1 MATTST
7 FRDIH
12 DEFLVC
18 KVCLGEFQQ
27 PKMLPCLHTFCQP
40 CLERILEQRPAL
52 RLSCPICRQSVPL
65 PQNGVLGLKNNFV
78 VVKLRDLVDQSPSRR
93 TSQNTGT
100 SDDDMVP
107 CTACDS
113 GFLAQCYCV
122 HCKDYLCHVCTDA
135 HRRVKTARSHKVV
148 PIQELRSTA
157 IASEL
162 RAIETSKCED
172 HNEVNKFYC
181 DTCRLVICLHCI
193 VTQHKDHRYVEI
205 QKAADRERAHI
216 EKKLAQVVK
225 TVDLHEKNLQ
235 QLMPA
240 KDALSTQLQ
249 ETLEEID
256 TRTRIITQ
264 AAMDVKDS
272 QTSQLLAVHSSREDH
287 VDSLIEATEMNLA
300 LAKSYTQF
308 TSNVLGY
315 GSPAE
320 VCSVAGDLKGW
331 LVQRADQSVPSVAE
345 LTNHFAKFRYDLP
358 INIEQEVTKLVDGSR
373 QWPMISP
380 SQPKVRFKQ
389 AASPDQKG
397 AQTAK
402 GKETKGQRSHIG
414 DSPQKASKSG
424 GRVQK
429 GDTQVSILS
438 QVRPS
443 HSLRG
448 PHILKAVGKNGTG
461 NGEFDFP
468 TSVAVTID
476 RDIVVADHDNGR
488 LQVLDKDGGFRKT
501 VELQFSPRSVAA
513 LTNGNLLVT
522 GDGHK
527 IHVLDRQGREA
538 RVIQVYGAA
547 ETDEN
552 TLGIAVDGLGRI
564 IVTVGFQVFVLRS
577 SGEIL
582 SHFGEKGGGRHQLQ
596 SELRVATNGRNNI
609 VVSDFV
615 NHNVKI
621 FDPAGRYLR
630 TCGAFGPGA
639 GQLNRPRC
647 VITDVNDDVIVTD
660 CHNDGVSQFRQ
671 DGTFVRNI
679 VTRGSLLRP
688 MGLTI
693 THDGRMVVCDRQYD
707 RGCIKIFSLN

>member
-1 MATTST
+1 MATST

-27 PKMLPCLHTFCQP
+27 PKMLPCLHTFCQA

-52 RLSCPICRQSVPL
+52 SLSCPICRQRVPL
-65 PQNGVLGLKNNFV
+65 PQNGVQGLKNNFV
-78 VVKLRDLVDQSPSRR
+78 VVKLRDLVQSPSKGRSEYTVR
-93 TSQNTGT
+93 E
-100 SDDDMVP
+100 DDSVP

-113 GFLAQCYCV
+113 GTYLARCYCV
-122 HCKDYLCHVCTDA
+122 QCKDYLCHVCTDA

-148 PIQELRSTA
+148 PIHELRSAA

-162 RAIETSKCED
+162 RAIETSKCES

-216 EKKLAQVVK
+216 EKKLSQVVK
-225 TVDLHEKNLQ
+225 AVDTHEKKLTE
-235 QLMPA
+235 LMSV
-240 KDALSTQLQ
+240 KDSLSTQLQ

-256 TRTRIITQ
+256 TRTRTIVQ
-264 AAMDVKDS
+264 AAMKVKDA
-272 QTSQLLAVHSSREDH
+272 QISQLLAVQSSREDY
-287 VDSLIEATEMNLA
+287 VEALIEATEMDLA

-331 LVQRADQSVPSVAE
+331 LVQSTDQQALSVNE

-389 AASPDQKG
+389 PTSEQKSAQIATGKGIKGQKTDIGDAPQKG
-397 AQTAK
+397 
-402 GKETKGQRSHIG
+402 GKVGRGYQQRN
-414 DSPQKASKSG
+414 
-424 GRVQK
+424 
-429 GDTQVSILS
+429 TQVSQLS

-443 HSLRG
+443 QSLRG
-448 PHILKAVGKNGTG
+448 PHLLQAVGKNGDG
-461 NGEFDFP
+461 DGEFDFP
-468 TSVAVTID
+468 TSLSATVD
-476 RDIVVADHDNGR
+476 RDIIVADHDNNR
-488 LQVLDKDGGFRKT
+488 LQILDKDGVFRRKID
-501 VELQFSPRSVAA
+501 LRFSPWCVAA
-513 LTNGNLLVT
+513 LTNGDMLVT
-522 GDGHK
+522 GDRHR

-538 RVIQVYGAA
+538 RVIQVEGAV
-547 ETDEN
+547 ESDEN
-552 TLGIAVDGLGRI
+552 TLGVAVDGLGRI
-564 IVTVGFQVFVLRS
+564 IVTVGYQVFVLRS
-577 SGEIL
+577 SGETL

-596 SELRVATNGRNNI
+596 SELRVATNSLNHI
-609 VVSDFV
+609 VVSDYV

-621 FDPAGRYLR
+621 FDPAGRHLR
-630 TCGAFGPGA
+630 TCGAFGSGD
-639 GQLNRPRC
+639 GQLNRPEC
-647 VITDVNDDVIVTD
+647 VITDVNDDVIVAD
-660 CHNDGVSQFRQ
+660 CRNNGVSQFRQ
-671 DGTFVRNI
+671 DGSFVRHL
-679 VTRGSLLRP
+679 VTRGTLLRP

-693 THDGRMVVCDRQYD
+693 THDGRVVVCDRQYD
-707 RGCIKIFSLN
+707 RGCIKIFSLH